1 MERVKNILFNNLSL
15 KVLSFFF
22 AVSLWLF
29 VNLKATSETTLQVPV
44 RWENVPEFLEITN
57 AVTDS
62 IPVLVSGPRRILS
75 HLDPRKAAVVLDLSD
90 AKVGLSNYQVNEKMI
105 PLPPGL
111 RAQVLPPGNIQFKFD
126 LVVEKDLEV
135 QPQFSGELPEGYGL
149 EQVEIQP
156 ARIRVVGAQSE
167 VQALSGL
174 RTEPI
179 DLAGRDSSFELR
191 RRVDLNRPHVRIKGG
206 IDQVDVKVRIQEKTL
221 QKVFQ
226 ATPVEVVGVDKAR
239 VELSPSVVDIVL
251 EGPAGL
257 VRSASA
263 NDVAV
268 TVTVPAGATGLHLLR
283 VSARVGLEGVR
294 AESRPDRVAV
304 RVLPPQA
311 SQ

>member
-1 MERVKNILFNNLSL
+1 
-15 KVLSFFF
+15 
-22 AVSLWLF
+22 
-29 VNLKATSETTLQVPV
+29 
-44 RWENVPEFLEITN
+44 
-57 AVTDS
+57 
-62 IPVLVSGPRRILS
+62 
-75 HLDPRKAAVVLDLSD
+75 
-90 AKVGLSNYQVNEKMI
+90 
-105 PLPPGL
+105 
-111 RAQVLPPGNIQFKFD
+111 
-126 LVVEKDLEV
+126 
-135 QPQFSGELPEGYGL
+135 
-149 EQVEIQP
+149 
-156 ARIRVVGAQSE
+156 
-167 VQALSGL
+167 
-174 RTEPI
+174 
-179 DLAGRDSSFELR
+179 
-191 RRVDLNRPHVRIKGG
+191 
-206 IDQVDVKVRIQEKTL
+206 VDVKVRIREKTL

-268 TVTVPAGATGLHLLR
+268 TVAVPAGATGLHLLR